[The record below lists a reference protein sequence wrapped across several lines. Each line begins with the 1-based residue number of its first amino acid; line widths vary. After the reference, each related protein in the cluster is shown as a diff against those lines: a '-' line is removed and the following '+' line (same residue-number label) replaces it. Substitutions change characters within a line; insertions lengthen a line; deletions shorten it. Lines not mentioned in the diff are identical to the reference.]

1 MELPGAEAKVRT
13 GDHPASA
20 LPHEI
25 ATTPGP
31 TAVLEDGALLCGG
44 LRNEL
49 GESGGRRVGDLDIR
63 VRGRGG
69 LSRLRQARTTAD
81 REQARSS
88 EQRTHGPSTSRN
100 RAHSRRLAVVALLFA
115 LLGFGCAKIPQQ
127 RYALDSIDF
136 VGNKK
141 LDDDALKDHM
151 ASRETQKFAGV
162 IEGVFDEY
170 EVFDRYVLERDLERV
185 ERYYR
190 AKGYY
195 QARARVARVYQ
206 SGRHVRVEV
215 VVEEGPPV
223 IVGRVDVHGLET
235 LSPLLR
241 ADAERF
247 ARKRMRLDR
256 PLEEERLHSVE
267 DEIVRL
273 LGDNGYA
280 AAQVKGAADVD
291 LPRHVASVGFWV
303 EPGRPV
309 KLGDVRIEGLGKIPE
324 GPVRRALDLTPGE
337 PYSIAKLEAARQAV
351 LDLGVFSSVV
361 IKPDVPPDTEPP
373 AVMPLLVKVEVTKLR
388 SVRLGGGVE
397 LDSLKSD
404 VHLTAGWENRNFLG
418 GFRSF
423 VVEAVP
429 GVVLYPTHLPTLK
442 PPRRLLPQGRL
453 RAEFRQPGFL
463 EARTTGVVRAQ
474 ASIYPLLLSAELP
487 PGAPIIGYREL
498 RGSVGLERNYKK
510 LNAALSENLQQNTP
524 FTYAGDLDP
533 DLVPVLVSY
542 PELLLDLELTDK
554 RLRPHEG
561 VALRADVEVAGLGGQ
576 ARDVKFTPDARGY
589 IPLGKKLTLAVRG
602 SIGMLFPA
610 NYGGTIEPN
619 SLTRSPGDV
628 TRREWVKDSELMF
641 LRGYFSGGP
650 GSNRGYGT
658 REIGPHG
665 LVPFY
670 APGVTASVQ
679 GQSCTNTPTQESACD
694 LPLGGFTQWESSV
707 ELRYPIGGALSGAV
721 FVDGADV
728 APKQLVFRFNR
739 PHLSAGVGF
748 RYDTPVG
755 PVRLDLGYR
764 IPGLQAP
771 RNAPDEGDPE
781 RILGI
786 PAAVSFGIGEAF

>member
-1 MELPGAEAKVRT
+1 MLLA
-13 GDHPASA
+13 A
-20 LPHEI
+20 LS
-25 ATTPGP
+25 
-31 TAVLEDGALLCGG
+31 VL
-44 LRNEL
+44 
-49 GESGGRRVGDLDIR
+49 
-63 VRGRGG
+63 
-69 LSRLRQARTTAD
+69 
-81 REQARSS
+81 
-88 EQRTHGPSTSRN
+88 
-100 RAHSRRLAVVALLFA
+100 
-115 LLGFGCAKIPQQ
+115 GCAKIPQQ

-136 VGNKK
+136 VGNEK
-141 LDDDALKDHM
+141 LGDDELKDHI
-151 ASRETQKFAGV
+151 ASRETPKFAGF

-170 EVFDRYVLERDLERV
+170 QVFDRYVVERDLERV

-195 QARARVARVYQ
+195 QARARVARVFQ
-206 SGRHVRVEV
+206 SGRHVRVEI

-223 IVGRVDVHGLET
+223 LVGRVDLHGIET
-235 LSPLLR
+235 LPAPIR
-241 ADAERF
+241 ADAEQF
-247 ARKRMRLDR
+247 ARARMRLGR
-256 PLEEERLHSVE
+256 PLEEERLHGVE
-267 DEIVRL
+267 DEISRL
-273 LGDNGYA
+273 LADHGYA
-280 AAQVKGAADVD
+280 TAKVRGSADVD
-291 LPRHVASVGFWV
+291 LPRGDASVGFWV
-303 EPGRPV
+303 EPGRPAR
-309 KLGDVRIEGLGKIPE
+309 LGSVRIEGLGKIPE
-324 GPVRRALDLTPGE
+324 DPVRRALDLKAGE
-337 PYSIAKLEAARQAV
+337 PYSLSKLEAARQAV

-361 IKPDVPPDTEPP
+361 IKPDVPPDTPP
-373 AVMPLLVKVEVTKLR
+373 DAPPSDVMPLVVKVEVTKLR

-404 VHLTAGWENRNFLG
+404 VHLTAGWEDRNFLG

-423 VVEAVP
+423 IVEAVP
-429 GVVLYPTHLPTLK
+429 GVVLYPTHLPTLQA
-442 PPRRLLPQGRL
+442 PRRLLPQGRL

-463 EARTTGVVRAQ
+463 EARTAGVVRGQ

-498 RGSVGLERNYKK
+498 RGSVGLERNVKK
-510 LNAALSENLQQNTP
+510 LNATLNENIQQNSP
-524 FTYAGDLDP
+524 FTYAGELDP
-533 DLVPVLVSY
+533 DLTSVLVSY

-554 RLRPHEG
+554 RLEPHEG

-589 IPLGKKLTLAVRG
+589 IPLGKKVTLALRG
-602 SIGMLFPA
+602 SIGVLLPA
-610 NYGGTIEPN
+610 NYGETIEPN
-619 SLTRSPGDV
+619 SLTRSPGDGV

-650 GSNRGYGT
+650 GSNRGYGM

-679 GQSCTNTPTQESACD
+679 GQSCTNVPTQQSACD
-694 LPLGGFTQWESSV
+694 LPLGGFTQWESNV
-707 ELRYPIGGALSGAV
+707 ELRYPIAGALSGAV

-728 APKQLVFRFNR
+728 APRKLVFRFDR

-755 PVRLDLGYR
+755 PVRLDAGYR

-771 RNAPDEGDPE
+771 AHAPDEGDPE
-781 RILGI
+781 TILGI